1 MLKFEDEQHLSGL
14 IGGGLA
20 AADWCEIGS
29 LPKPPPDVHAAAGNG
44 PLRPAFVR
52 PLGIAGY
59 VLAAP
64 VWLVV
69 AAWGAI
75 EVLFELVFGVF
86 TIKKNRRL
94 NREAEQRKAEIAAHG
109 LNEVFDGDWNA
120 AAGQLLLRWYSQSSH
135 PKRLVLIAP
144 GRIVLA
150 GPPKRVTLGA
160 LDESDVLYEIPGDQA
175 VIEDPLIGRLETDRF
190 RIRFF
195 DGSWIVLKVTGKPS
209 DIHAQLEVMAT
220 KGGSNPDGL
229 PVAVG
234 PPLPL
239 PERRPIEP
247 PPQVD

>member
-20 AADWCEIGS
+20 AGDWCTIGS
-29 LPKPPPDVHAAAGNG
+29 LPKPPPEVHAAAGNG

-69 AAWGAI
+69 GVAGAV
-75 EVLFELVFGVF
+75 EALFELVFGVF
-86 TIKKNRRL
+86 TIRKNRRL

-175 VIEDPLIGRLETDRF
+175 VIEDPLNGRLDTNKF
-190 RIRFF
+190 RIRFS
-195 DGSWIVLKVTGKPS
+195 DGSWIVLTVTGKPS
-209 DIHAQLEVMAT
+209 DIHAQLEAMA
-220 KGGSNPDGL
+220 KEGGENPDGL
-229 PVAVG
+229 PVVVG
-234 PPLPL
+234 P
-239 PERRPIEP
+239 RPAP
-247 PPQVD
+247 

>member
-1 MLKFEDEQHLSGL
+1 MLKFEDKQHLSGL

-20 AADWCEIGS
+20 TAEWCKIGP
-29 LPKPPPDVHAAAGNG
+29 LPKPPPDVHEAAGNG

-69 AAWGAI
+69 GVAGAI
-75 EVLFELVFGVF
+75 EALFELVFGVF

-175 VIEDPLIGRLETDRF
+175 VIEDPLNGRLDTDKF
-190 RIRFF
+190 RIRFS
-195 DGSWIVLKVTGKPS
+195 DGSWIVLEVTDRPS
-209 DIHAQLEVMAT
+209 GIHARLKTMAER
-220 KGGSNPDGL
+220 GGDNPDGL
-229 PVAVG
+229 PVVVG
-234 PPLPL
+234 P
-239 PERRPIEP
+239 RPAP
-247 PPQVD
+247 

>member
-20 AADWCEIGS
+20 AAEWCKLGS

-52 PLGIAGY
+52 PLGLAGY

-64 VWLVV
+64 VLLLGAVAGLVE
-69 AAWGAI
+69 A
-75 EVLFELVFGVF
+75 LFEMVFGVF
-86 TIKKNRRL
+86 TIKKNRRT

-120 AAGQLLLRWYSQSSH
+120 AAGQLLLRWYGQSSH

-160 LDESDVLYEIPGDQA
+160 LDESDILYTIPGDQA
-175 VIEDPLIGRLETDRF
+175 VIEDPLNGRLETDKF
-190 RIRFF
+190 RIRFS
-195 DGSWIVLKVTGKPS
+195 DGSWIVLEVTDKPS
-209 DIHAQLEVMAT
+209 GIHARLETMAE
-220 KGGSNPDGL
+220 KVGANPDGL
-229 PVAVG
+229 PVVVG
-234 PPLPL
+234 P
-239 PERRPIEP
+239 RPTP
-247 PPQVD
+247 